1 MADIAK
7 LRKRLPAKISSLYDP
22 KFAQM
27 YHDKVMA
34 ECKNVSIQILQ
45 SLRRKQITWNNLVL
59 QSESL
64 LWFEHHKGQITA
76 SHFSSMFHTSLDS
89 QFSSLIS
96 GILQQKPIPDVAV
109 LKWGGENEPLAKQQ
123 YIAALSNSRS
133 FFKVEQT
140 GLCINLKYPYLG
152 ASPDG
157 RFPIRNA
164 YWVHFPRR

>member
-1 MADIAK
+1 MTQNLHDQ
-7 LRKRLPAKISSLYDP
+7 

-27 YHDKVMA
+27 FHDKLMA
-34 ECKNVSIQILQ
+34 ECENVFHSNIAVTKEEADYLEQ
-45 SLRRKQITWNNLVL
+45 STVL

-64 LWFEHHKGQITA
+64 LWFEHHKGRITA
-76 SHFSSMFHTSLDS
+76 SHFSSVFHTSLDS

-123 YIAALSNSRS
+123 YIAALSNSHF

-164 YWVHFPRR
+164 YWVHFPR